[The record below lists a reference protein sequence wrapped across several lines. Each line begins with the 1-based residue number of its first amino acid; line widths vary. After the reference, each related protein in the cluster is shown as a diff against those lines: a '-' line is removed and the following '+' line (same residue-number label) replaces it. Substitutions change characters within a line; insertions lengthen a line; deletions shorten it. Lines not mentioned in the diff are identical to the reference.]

1 MVDISSTSISAP
13 GPSQILCKVCN
24 ARYAIYT
31 CPRCKIRTC
40 SLPCSSSHKVATNC
54 SGERNKAAFVNM
66 RDYTWGT
73 LMSDFTYL
81 EDVGRKVGEWGAI
94 IGKGSYAIPETGR
107 DANGM
112 RGRGMRAGR
121 AQFRGRGGGRAGVA
135 KTKRDILKTQ
145 LEMQDISMDL
155 LPLGMERRQHNQ
167 SIWDFKNQTAYLTIE
182 FKFHPPQDPTSSKQI
197 PSFNLLTHR
206 NNIKNSLLSLVVS
219 QVSQRRMLQQKRE
232 KGKGKQKALAE
243 VDEHITD
250 RNILPLWLLELV
262 EEIPSPIPDTGKT
275 MFSPFDSLI
284 RAPVLPM
291 PPTALSITGTRP
303 KTAYHRV
310 SPTEP
315 LLTALRNTHFV
326 EYPTL
331 DLWSQGEFSGV
342 VADQHAESQL
352 RETSGFSQQ
361 LVYER
366 GDIVSEDEPGENP
379 ERRAK
384 RRKIELK
391 AGKKAISGLLGGY
404 GSDDDSGQEE
414 EERAEKDDGRAQNGL
429 TLLGAYADSDEETKV
444 EMDSDEEDEDVAEV
458 SPEVLLELMK
468 KAQSGNSWMDDSKD
482 DDRVDWGDGD
492 SEAEQEEE
500 E

>member
-13 GPSQILCKVCN
+13 GPSQILCQVCN

-94 IGKGSYAIPETGR
+94 IGKGSYAIPDTGR

-206 NNIKNSLLSLVVS
+206 NNIKNSLLSLV
-219 QVSQRRMLQQKRE
+219 
-232 KGKGKQKALAE
+232 
-243 VDEHITD
+243 DEHITD

-262 EEIPSPIPDTGKT
+262 EEIPSPIPDTEKT

-331 DLWSQGEFSGV
+331 DLWSQGEFSG
-342 VADQHAESQL
+342 
-352 RETSGFSQQ
+352 Q

-404 GSDDDSGQEE
+404 GSEDDSGQEE
-414 EERAEKDDGRAQNGL
+414 GEGVEKDDGRAQNGL
-429 TLLGAYADSDEETKV
+429 TMLGAYADSDEETKI
-444 EMDSDEEDEDVAEV
+444 EMDSDEDEDEDVAEV
-458 SPEVLLELMK
+458 SPEVLLELMR
-468 KAQSGNSWMDDSKD
+468 KAQSGNSWMDDSKDD